1 MQAIV
6 NSALPWHEAQFRRLV
21 EERDRLPHA
30 LLVHGPQGTGKVAFA
45 RALAKS
51 LLCEFH
57 ESDAGCGRCAGC
69 GWFESGT
76 HPDFRMI
83 EPAALA
89 DIEQEEQ
96 GAGKASTRILIEQIR
111 ALADFV
117 NISSHR
123 GGAKAVVIHPAEALN
138 VNAANA
144 LLKNLEEP
152 PEGTFF
158 ILVAHRIHF
167 LLATLRS
174 RCRQI
179 VLPMPAPESA
189 VAWLAAQGVREPA
202 LALAHTGNAPLLA
215 QELEERE
222 YWQQRDAFLAQ
233 VAVRRF
239 DPLAAAEHICDY
251 PLRDVVSW
259 LQKWTFDLVLQRHL
273 GKVRYNPD
281 RVTAIAALAVQME
294 PLAMLRFHRHT
305 LALQGVIDH
314 PLNPRLLVEQLL
326 LDYSRALTGGTTA
339 S

>member
-51 LLCEFH
+51 LLCESH

-215 QELEERE
+215 
-222 YWQQRDAFLAQ
+222 
-233 VAVRRF
+233 
-239 DPLAAAEHICDY
+239 CDY

-314 PLNPRLLVEQLL
+314 PLNPRLLFEQLL